1 MTGTDVSNGSFVTD
15 ARRSGQS
22 GHVRYAS
29 KRHYFIGEA
38 KRRYARLVSIAAAE
52 RPLFARAVTPCL
64 IGGELISS
72 TVSIKARGH
81 LRGPATVRS
90 PGAPEKAQPVVVHSL
105 PNAPRKQSCRRRQN
119 VAARRPR

>member
-72 TVSIKARGH
+72 TV
-81 LRGPATVRS
+81 
-90 PGAPEKAQPVVVHSL
+90 
-105 PNAPRKQSCRRRQN
+105 
-119 VAARRPR
+119 

>member
-1 MTGTDVSNGSFVTD
+1 MASFGTTRPNPLCLEATLFHRGS
-15 ARRSGQS
+15 
-22 GHVRYAS
+22 
-29 KRHYFIGEA
+29 E
-38 KRRYARLVSIAAAE
+38 RRYARLVSIAAAE
-52 RPLFARAVTPCL
+52 RPLFTRAVTPCL
-64 IGGELISS
+64 IAGELISS